1 MKTAIV
7 PAQITTVED
16 RVAGNLSFSQL
27 ILLIAPLFT
36 GGVIYALVPP
46 FTEVTV
52 FKTVAVVTLTLA
64 CFTLALRIKGR
75 LVLDWIVLISK
86 YNSRPR
92 VYVFNKNHR
101 YLRAQPKPATV
112 KVKQETPTGEPSTV
126 VVKDIA
132 VKDLIY
138 LEELLADPR
147 ADFHL
152 RKSKKGA
159 LNVNI
164 KEIK

>member
-27 ILLIAPLFT
+27 ILLIAPLFL
-36 GGVIYALVPP
+36 GGVIYALAPP
-46 FTEVTV
+46 FAGVTMA
-52 FKTVAVVTLTLA
+52 KTVAVMTLTLV
-64 CFTLALRIKGR
+64 CFSLALRIKGR

-92 VYVFNKNHR
+92 RYVFNKNHS
-101 YLRAQPKPATV
+101 YLRARPEPVADE
-112 KVKQETPTGEPSTV
+112 VKQEKPTQKPSTV
-126 VVKDIA
+126 AVKDIA
-132 VKDLIY
+132 VKDLVY

-164 KEIK
+164 KQIK